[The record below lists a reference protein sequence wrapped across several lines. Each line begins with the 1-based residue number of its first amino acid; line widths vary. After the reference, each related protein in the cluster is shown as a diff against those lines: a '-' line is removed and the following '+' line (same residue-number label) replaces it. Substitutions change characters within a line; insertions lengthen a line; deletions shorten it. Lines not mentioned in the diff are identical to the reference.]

1 MLLGQLIPTFTTA
14 LEALNDAQDDYDTK
28 YAEINDAT
36 YNDGADVGFHAY
48 LMAEMVKE
56 SLNLNA

>member
-36 YNDGADVGFHAY
+36 YNDGADVGYRAY
-48 LMAEMVKE
+48 LAAEM
-56 SLNLNA
+56 